1 MARIRGLEEYVKN
14 KEYREALGLPKE
26 KTENYELLAQ
36 GEYNI
41 NYAFTHPVTGK
52 KLLLRVNCG
61 SQMHLEHQIEYEA
74 HALRLMEC
82 SGRTPK
88 VLYVDGSRKFLDHGV
103 LVMEYLPGKALDYHT
118 DLKYA
123 AECLADIH
131 SVRIPES
138 ESGLIRPENPLTAI
152 LEECEEMVKIYMDS
166 PLGKDQ
172 AGLPPPSFRK
182 RSGHHDW
189 RHNRKSLFLR
199 HSRYSQPSTNFRVGT
214 SDK

>member
-1 MARIRGLEEYVKN
+1 
-14 KEYREALGLPKE
+14 
-26 KTENYELLAQ
+26 
-36 GEYNI
+36 
-41 NYAFTHPVTGK
+41 
-52 KLLLRVNCG
+52 
-61 SQMHLEHQIEYEA
+61 MHLENQIGYEC
-74 HALRLMEC
+74 HALQLLEA

-138 ESGLIRPENPLTAI
+138 ESGLIRPENPLIAI

-166 PLGKDQ
+166 PLGKRQDEKENPRF
-172 AGLPPPSFRK
+172 A
-182 RSGHHDW
+182 
-189 RHNRKSLFLR
+189 
-199 HSRYSQPSTNFRVGT
+199 
-214 SDK
+214 